1 MVRKLHIAGFFLS
14 SLTIATV
21 ALAQQGG
28 GGGQGGGGQGG
39 GDAGGSDDSVVALRL
54 QDHEQARLSRAVSL
68 RGAGSDCMGHACNE
82 QPRRRPPERSEAQ
95 LVDNCNGDL
104 RVARDRN
111 GRVIRRVCEIF

>member
-1 MVRKLHIAGFFLS
+1 MTTKFHIAGFLLA
-14 SLTIATV
+14 SLTVATV

-28 GGGQGGGGQGG
+28 GGGQGG
-39 GDAGGSDDSVVALRL
+39 DAGGSDNSVVALRL

-68 RGAGSDCMGHACNE
+68 RSAGSDCIGHACNE
-82 QPRRRPPERSEAQ
+82 QPLRRPPARAEVQ
-95 LVDNCNGDL
+95 LADNCGGDL

>member
-1 MVRKLHIAGFFLS
+1 MTTKFHIAGFLLA
-14 SLTIATV
+14 SLTVATV

-28 GGGQGGGGQGG
+28 GGGQGGG
-39 GDAGGSDDSVVALRL
+39 DAGGSDNSVVALRL

-68 RGAGSDCMGHACNE
+68 RSAEADCIGHACNE
-82 QPRRRPPERSEAQ
+82 QPRRRAEVQ
-95 LVDNCNGDL
+95 LVDNCGGDL